1 MHFASLRPQR
11 LLSRLTGK
19 RPLRPA
25 LLLTGVMGLT
35 LLGAQLGLG
44 TAQAASLKYYWK
56 AGYYLD
62 NGWLCYGW
70 SSGAYHCTQHWHRA
84 ASGTLVSDN
93 ATWVPNSASASGNH
107 AVATRTP
114 AQPAPVNKTPV
125 KKTPVKQAP
134 VKKTPVKQAPVNTA
148 PSVPAGSVQGEIA
161 AVFGPYANAAL
172 AVARC
177 ESGYNPSA
185 KNASSSASGVF
196 QFLSSTWQTTSYAGY
211 SPFNAWAN
219 IHAAYQVF
227 SRDGHSWRE
236 WQCQP

>member
-1 MHFASLRPQR
+1 MHFAILRARR
-11 LLSRLTGK
+11 LLSRITGK
-19 RPLRPA
+19 RSLRPA
-25 LLLTGVMGLT
+25 FILTGVMSLT

-44 TAQAASLKYYWK
+44 TAQAANLKYYWK

-70 SSGAYHCTQHWHRA
+70 ANGAYHCTQQWHRA
-84 ASGTLVSDN
+84 ANGTLVSDHP
-93 ATWVPNSASASGNH
+93 AWVPNYGSATS
-107 AVATRTP
+107 TTP
-114 AQPAPVNKTPV
+114 STTKTSPARPAPVTKVPV
-125 KKTPVKQAP
+125 KHAP
-134 VKKTPVKQAPVNTA
+134 VKHAPVTKAPAKVA
-148 PSVPAGSVQGEIA
+148 PSVPAGSVQSEIV
-161 AVFGPYANAAL
+161 AVFGPYSGAAL

-185 KNASSSASGVF
+185 KNSSSSASGVF
-196 QFLSSTWQTTSYAGY
+196 QFLHSTWLTTSYAGY